1 MLFLSWL
8 QIALSANVCESW
20 LNINFEERDSS
31 METVE
36 EYNYAKNRMIAL
48 DKSVLVEALLQLA

>member
-1 MLFLSWL
+1 
-8 QIALSANVCESW
+8 
-20 LNINFEERDSS
+20 